1 MNHALVRLIA
11 SDLDGTFLRDDRTV
25 SGRTTGAVRA
35 ARASGVM
42 VIAATGRQA
51 QQLPAEVATS
61 GIRHV
66 VASNGA
72 IGFDLVEQ
80 RVLFQ
85 DLLAPAAIA
94 AIVSYLKERLPDVR
108 FSAVRDHGAR
118 HAAEP
123 GYVDLLADAE
133 RGAWWRIDTEPL
145 ADVVSEP
152 TLKLT
157 VRHPSLTAD
166 QLLSVLSE
174 SGMVGFHATTSGAPF
189 LEIAGAGVT
198 KASGVAQL
206 CRLLEVE
213 AAEVLAAGDAKND
226 IELLTWAGVGVAMGN
241 AVPEARAAADWV
253 TATNEED
260 GLAMAIEAVLTARA
274 SGGSMTEPALNPTED
289 ETLMTDEPVLGDP
302 VLSAWAAACVDHALL
317 QFGDLVPADATTA
330 LESVRAWTAG
340 AGSAEASRD
349 AAFAAHLAARDL
361 QDAGY
366 QAAALAVRAASNAA
380 ASVDDPTLALQSAAQ
395 ALEAFTLNS
404 APCEVQF
411 NAESER
417 RWQWTQ
423 LPLSHRARVFPTE
436 PGEPAAASCALPS

>member
-1 MNHALVRLIA
+1 MNHALIRLIA
-11 SDLDGTFLRDDRTV
+11 SDLDGTFLRDDRTI
-25 SGRTTGAVRA
+25 SGRTIGAVRTA
-35 ARASGVM
+35 HASGVT

-51 QQLPAEVATS
+51 QQLPPEVADS

-72 IGFDLVEQ
+72 IGFDLLTGQ
-80 RVLFQ
+80 VLFQ
-85 DLLAPAAIA
+85 DLLAPSAIA
-94 AIVSYLKERLPDVR
+94 AIVAYLKQRLPDVR
-108 FSAVRDHGAR
+108 FSAVRDDGAR

-145 ADVVSEP
+145 ADVVGEP

-157 VRHPSLTAD
+157 VRHPSLNAD
-166 QLLSVLSE
+166 QLLSILTE
-174 SGMVGFHATTSGAPF
+174 SGMDGFHATTSGAPF

-198 KASGVAQL
+198 KACGVAQL
-206 CRLLEVE
+206 CHLLEVE

-274 SGGSMTEPALNPTED
+274 AGETMTDQSLGESLIEDEPA
-289 ETLMTDEPVLGDP
+289 MGDA
-302 VLSAWAAACVDHALL
+302 VLSAWAAACVEHALP
-317 QFGDLVPADATTA
+317 QFGELIPADAA
-330 LESVRAWTAG
+330 SAIEAVRAWSEG
-340 AGSAEASRD
+340 IGSVEASRD

-361 QDAGY
+361 LDAGY

-380 ASVDDPTLALQSAAQ
+380 ASLDDPALTKQAADQ
-395 ALEAFTLNS
+395 VLEALTLNS

-411 NAESER
+411 NAEVER
-417 RWQWTQ
+417 RWQWAQ
-423 LPLSHRARVFPTE
+423 LPLSHRDQIFPAE
-436 PGEPAAASCALPS
+436 PPEPAAASCVLP